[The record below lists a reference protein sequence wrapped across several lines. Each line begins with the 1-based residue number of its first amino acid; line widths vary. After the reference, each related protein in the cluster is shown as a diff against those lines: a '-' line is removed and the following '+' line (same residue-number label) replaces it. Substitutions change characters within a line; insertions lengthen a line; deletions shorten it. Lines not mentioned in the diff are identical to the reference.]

1 MDSGVIF
8 ALALVVLF
16 FGSISWLVI
25 HVRRQDK
32 KSKQEEN
39 QPAPEEK
46 TAPLIRKAG

>member
-16 FGSISWLVI
+16 FGSITWLVI

-32 KSKQEEN
+32 KSKQEEH
-39 QPAPEEK
+39 QSTPEEK
-46 TAPLIRKAG
+46 SAPLKRKVS